1 MGSTPEIIQFLI
13 GRNIN
18 INCAALSASRPY
30 TEIDFTK
37 GTAIVVGTEAT
48 GLSEQWLKNATQNII
63 IPMHGEID
71 SMNVS
76 VSAAILIFEA
86 IRQRGF

>member
-1 MGSTPEIIQFLI
+1 
-13 GRNIN
+13 
-18 INCAALSASRPY
+18 Y
-30 TEIDFTK
+30 TEVDFTK

-48 GLSEQWLKNATQNII
+48 GLSEQWLNKATQNII

-86 IRQRGF
+86 RRQRGF